1 MQSRAHSAFE
11 AVANV
16 ALGYGV
22 AVGANMLIMPA
33 FGYAVTA
40 AHAAGMGVLFTVV
53 SLVRSYALRRAFNAL
68 TARHAAAQRA
78 RESAAAS
85 VFSGY
90 VPAPATTTPRCDA
103 AVTVSNMGGDELR
116 VSTCSYPRCNCPFDA
131 PEQPASSGGAWC
143 ARGLPAPGGI
153 A

>member
-16 ALGYGV
+16 AVGYGV
-22 AVGANMLIMPA
+22 AVLANMLIMPA
-33 FGYAVTA
+33 FGYPVTA
-40 AHAAGMGVLFTVV
+40 AHAAGMGVLFTAI

-78 RESAAAS
+78 RESAAAA
-85 VFSGY
+85 VFSGD
-90 VPAPATTTPRCDA
+90 VPAPPTPPRCDA
-103 AVTVSNMGGDELR
+103 YVTVHSMCGEAKR
-116 VSTCSYPRCNCPFDA
+116 VPTCSYPRCNCPFDA

>member
-1 MQSRAHSAFE
+1 MQSRAHSALE
-11 AVANV
+11 AGANV
-16 ALGYGV
+16 AVGYGV
-22 AVGANMLIMPA
+22 AVVANMLIMPA

-53 SLVRSYALRRAFNAL
+53 SLVRSYALRRVFNAV

-78 RESAAAS
+78 RESAAAA

-90 VPAPATTTPRCDA
+90 VPAPATPPRCDA
-103 AVTVSNMGGDELR
+103 DVAVHYIGGDERR
-116 VSTCSYPRCNCPFDA
+116 VSTCSYPRCTCPFDA

-143 ARGLPAPGGI
+143 ARGLPAPGGG